1 MRSGLWCPTE
11 GLRTEMA
18 KKSTGLE
25 PRGFRWVI
33 TGRLAVSER
42 VGGYGFQHRKVRR
55 EEEIVWLKDHG
66 VNAIVV
72 LLGPTQGASPYE
84 ASGMRLA
91 SIDVPADVEPEDTIV
106 VFELLADV
114 MADPDAVVLVHRDTI
129 DDTLAGLLAGYLI
142 YASMVDDPIV
152 ATDVIQ
158 RILGRA
164 IGPEGRRLIPK
175 G

>member
-1 MRSGLWCPTE
+1 
-11 GLRTEMA
+11 MA

-25 PRGFRWVI
+25 PGGFRWVI
-33 TGRLAVSER
+33 TDRMAVSER

-55 EEEIVWLKDHG
+55 EEEMVWLRDHG

-84 ASGMRLA
+84 ASGMRFA
-91 SIDVPADVEPEDTIV
+91 SLDVPPDLEPEDAFV
-106 VFELLADV
+106 VFELLEDV
-114 MADPDAVVLVHRDTI
+114 MADESTVVLVHRDTI

-142 YASMVDDPIV
+142 HASMLDDPIV

-164 IGPEGRRLIPK
+164 IGPEGRRLIPQA
-175 G
+175 

>member
-1 MRSGLWCPTE
+1 MI
-11 GLRTEMA
+11 

-33 TGRLAVSER
+33 TDRLAVSER

-55 EEEIVWLKDHG
+55 EEEIIWLKDHG
-66 VNAIVV
+66 VNSVV
-72 LLGPTQGASPYE
+72 SLLGTNQNSLAYEGAGLSFDSLEVE
-84 ASGMRLA
+84 AEL
-91 SIDVPADVEPEDTIV
+91 EPEEAGP
-106 VFELLADV
+106 VFDV
-114 MADPDAVVLVHRDTI
+114 LSEALDSPDAVVLVHRDTI

-142 YASMVDDPIV
+142 HSEMLEDPIV

-164 IGPEGRRLIPK
+164 IGPEGRRLIPQS
-175 G
+175 

>member
-1 MRSGLWCPTE
+1 
-11 GLRTEMA
+11 MA

-33 TGRLAVSER
+33 TDRLAVSER

-55 EEEIVWLKDHG
+55 EEEIVWLRDHG

-91 SIDVPADVEPEDTIV
+91 SLDVPPDIEPEDAHV
-106 VFELLADV
+106 VFDLLEDV
-114 MADPDAVVLVHRDTI
+114 MASETAVVLVHRDTI

-142 YASMVDDPIV
+142 HASLLDDPIV

-164 IGPEGRRLIPK
+164 IGPEGRRLIPQN
-175 G
+175 

>member
-1 MRSGLWCPTE
+1 
-11 GLRTEMA
+11 MA

-33 TGRLAVSER
+33 TDRMAVSER

-66 VNAIVV
+66 VNTIVV
-72 LLGPTQGASPYE
+72 LLGPSQGAIPYE
-84 ASGMRLA
+84 ASGMRMA
-91 SIDVPADVEPEDTIV
+91 SLDVPEDVEPEDAQV
-106 VFELLADV
+106 VFELLEEV
-114 MADPDAVVLVHRDTI
+114 MVDDAAVALVHRDTI

-142 YASMVDDPIV
+142 HSEMVDDPIV

-164 IGPEGRRLIPK
+164 IGPEGRRLIPQT
-175 G
+175 